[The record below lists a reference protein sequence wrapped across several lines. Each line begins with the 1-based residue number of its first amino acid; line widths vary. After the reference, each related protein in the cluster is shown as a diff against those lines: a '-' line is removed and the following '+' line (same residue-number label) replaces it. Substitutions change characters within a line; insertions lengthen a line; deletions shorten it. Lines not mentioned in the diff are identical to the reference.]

1 MSNPIVN
8 SLPTYVEQNR
18 FELIGKSVLGAKTAR
33 LFGLQTGIKTS
44 ATINLLNT
52 DIRLQNGASC
62 GFNADGSQTITQR
75 TIETGQIK
83 VNMEYCPKNLLNSA
97 FQHKVRHND
106 NLPFEEKF
114 TEEVVKSVQAKN
126 EQGIWTANKE
136 SGDFY
141 NGILTIFGQ
150 EGVNGFTGSTEN
162 LLAELQ
168 KGIETLPAVA
178 IKEDTAIMMGQDM
191 FLKFVNQMVNKNLAH
206 FNAENADYE
215 MVMPGTSIKIYGL
228 AGLNGTKKI
237 VLGRLSNF
245 YVGTDM
251 EGDAEDFKLWYS
263 DDADL
268 WRLKI
273 DYNLGVNV
281 AFLDEVVVIT
291 LE

>member
-1 MSNPIVN
+1 MSNPITN

-44 ATINLLNT
+44 ATINILNT

-75 TIETGQIK
+75 SIETGQIK
-83 VNMEYCPKNLLNSA
+83 VNMEYCPKNLLNTA
-97 FQHKVRHND
+97 FQSKVRGEQ
-106 NLPFEEKF
+106 LPFEEKF
-114 TEEVVKSVQAKN
+114 TEEVVKGVQAKN
-126 EQGIWTANKE
+126 EQGIWTASKE

-141 NGILTIFGQ
+141 DGLITIFAR
-150 EGVNGFTGSTEN
+150 EGVNVITDASADD
-162 LLAELQ
+162 LLTALQ
-168 KGIETLPAVA
+168 RGIEALPAIA

-191 FLKFVNQMVNKNLAH
+191 FLKLVNQLVNKNLAH
-206 FNAENADYE
+206 FNAENTDYE

-228 AGLNGTKKI
+228 AGLNGTNKI

-273 DYNLGVNV
+273 NYNLGVNV
-281 AFLDEVVVIT
+281 AFLDEIVMIS
-291 LE
+291 L

>member
-1 MSNPIVN
+1 MSNPITN

-44 ATINLLNT
+44 ATINILNT

-75 TIETGQIK
+75 SIETGQIK
-83 VNMEYCPKNLLNSA
+83 VNMEYCPKNLLNTA
-97 FQHKVRHND
+97 FQSKVRGEQ
-106 NLPFEEKF
+106 LPFEEKF
-114 TEEVVKSVQAKN
+114 TEEVVKGVQAKN
-126 EQGIWTANKE
+126 EQGIWTASKE

-141 NGILTIFGQ
+141 DGLITIFAR
-150 EGVNGFTGSTEN
+150 EGVNGVGDASADD
-162 LLAELQ
+162 LLTALQ
-168 KGIETLPAVA
+168 KGIEALPAIA

-191 FLKFVNQMVNKNLAH
+191 FLKLVNQLVNKNLAH
-206 FNAENADYE
+206 FNAENTDYE

-228 AGLNGTKKI
+228 AGLNGTSKI

-273 DYNLGVNV
+273 NYNLGVNV
-281 AFLDEVVVIT
+281 AFLDEIVMIN
-291 LE
+291 L

>member
-1 MSNPIVN
+1 MSNPITN

-44 ATINLLNT
+44 ATINILNT

-75 TIETGQIK
+75 SIETGQIK
-83 VNMEYCPKNLLNSA
+83 VNMEYCPKILLNTA
-97 FQHKVRHND
+97 FQSKVRGEQ
-106 NLPFEEKF
+106 LPFEEKF
-114 TEEVVKSVQAKN
+114 TEEVVKAVQAKN
-126 EQGIWTANKE
+126 EQGIWTASKE

-141 NGILTIFGQ
+141 DGLITIFAR
-150 EGVNGFTGSTEN
+150 EGVNGVGDASADD
-162 LLAELQ
+162 LLTALQ
-168 KGIETLPAVA
+168 KGIEALPAIA

-191 FLKFVNQMVNKNLAH
+191 FLKLVNQLVNKNLAH
-206 FNAENADYE
+206 FNAENTDYE

-228 AGLNGTKKI
+228 AGLNGTSKI

-273 DYNLGVNV
+273 NYNLGVNV
-281 AFLDEVVVIT
+281 AFLDEIVMIN
-291 LE
+291 L

>member
-1 MSNPIVN
+1 MSNPITN

-52 DIRLQNGASC
+52 NITLQNGASC
-62 GFNADGSQTITQR
+62 GFNAEGTQTITQR
-75 TIETGQIK
+75 SIETGQIK
-83 VNMEYCPKNLLNSA
+83 VNMEYCPKNLLNTA
-97 FQHKVRHND
+97 FQSKVRGEQ
-106 NLPFEEKF
+106 LPFEEKF
-114 TEEVVKSVQAKN
+114 TEEVVKAVQAKN
-126 EQGIWTANKE
+126 EQGLWTANKE

-141 NGILTIFGQ
+141 DGLLTIFAR
-150 EGVNGFTGSTEN
+150 EGVNVITDASADD
-162 LLAELQ
+162 LLTALQ
-168 KGIETLPAVA
+168 RGIETLPAIA

-191 FLKFVNQMVNKNLAH
+191 FLKLVNQLVNKNLAH
-206 FNAENADYE
+206 FNAENTDYE

-228 AGLNGTKKI
+228 AGLNGTNKI
-237 VLGRLSNF
+237 VLGRLENF
-245 YVGTDM
+245 KVGTDM

-273 DYNLGVNV
+273 NYNLGVNV
-281 AFLDEVVVIT
+281 AFLDEIVMIS
-291 LE
+291 L

>member
-1 MSNPIVN
+1 MSNPITN

-44 ATINLLNT
+44 ATINILNT

-75 TIETGQIK
+75 SIETGQIK
-83 VNMEYCPKNLLNSA
+83 VNMEYCPKNLLNTA
-97 FQHKVRHND
+97 FQSKVRGEQ
-106 NLPFEEKF
+106 LPFEEKF
-114 TEEVVKSVQAKN
+114 TEEVVKAVQAKN
-126 EQGIWTANKE
+126 EQGIWTASKE
-136 SGDFY
+136 TGDFY
-141 NGILTIFGQ
+141 DGLITIFAR
-150 EGVNGFTGSTEN
+150 EGVNVITDASADD
-162 LLAELQ
+162 LLTALQ
-168 KGIETLPAVA
+168 RGIESLPAIA

-191 FLKFVNQMVNKNLAH
+191 FLKLVNQMVNKNLAH
-206 FNAENADYE
+206 FNAENTDYE

-228 AGLNGTKKI
+228 AGLNGTNKI

-273 DYNLGVNV
+273 NYNLGVNV
-281 AFLDEVVVIT
+281 AFLDEIVMIS
-291 LE
+291 L